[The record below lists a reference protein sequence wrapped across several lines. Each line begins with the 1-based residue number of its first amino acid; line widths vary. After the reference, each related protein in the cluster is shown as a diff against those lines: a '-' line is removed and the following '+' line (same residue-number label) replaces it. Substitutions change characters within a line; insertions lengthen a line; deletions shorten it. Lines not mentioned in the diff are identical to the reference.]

1 MGLTCYFKF
10 KFRDNYSIAL
20 RVEEF
25 DDKDGFRTGIIQK
38 LTGITLSPS
47 VNLNKNLILR
57 SDLRYDKSNVN
68 TFEDKNNKMKESQF
82 TTGLNIIYVF

>member
-1 MGLTCYFKF
+1 LTCYFKF